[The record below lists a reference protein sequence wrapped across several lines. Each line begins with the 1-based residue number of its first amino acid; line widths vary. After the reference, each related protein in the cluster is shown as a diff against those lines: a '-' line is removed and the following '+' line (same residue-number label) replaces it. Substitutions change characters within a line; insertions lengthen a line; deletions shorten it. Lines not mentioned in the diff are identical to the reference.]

1 MIIQPAKRTESV
13 QEYYFS
19 RKLKEIAAM
28 NAERAAAGDDLVINL
43 GIGSPDGMPPMS
55 AIDALCEEA
64 RQPGNHAYQSYVGLP
79 QLRQAFADW
88 YSRWY
93 GVQLDPAN
101 EIQPL
106 VGSKE
111 GILLISLAFLDKGD
125 KVLVPDPGYPTYSS
139 ASKLVEAEMVT
150 YDLKAEKGWQPDFD
164 ALENMDLSG
173 VKIMWTNYPNMPTGA
188 PATEELYAKLV
199 DFALR
204 HNILICNDNPYSF
217 ILNDNPLSI
226 LAQPR
231 AKECCL
237 ELNSLSKAHN
247 MAGWRIGMVA
257 GDSEMI
263 AQILKVKSQMDS
275 GMFKPL
281 QVAAV
286 KALEQGPEWFAQLN
300 EEYRRRRAL
309 AGEIFDLLGAE
320 YDHDSS
326 GMFLWGKV
334 ESDRWAEL
342 TCHPRL
348 GGASCLQGRRRG
360 STELTVCSTLGQQV
374 SDWALYEA
382 GVFIT
387 PGFIFGKNG
396 EDYIRISLCAK
407 PEVLKKAAEKLREA
421 YFGEQA

>member
-1 MIIQPAKRTESV
+1 MIVRPAKRTESV

-28 NAERAAAGDDLVINL
+28 NAERVQQGEPQVINL
-43 GIGSPDGMPPMS
+43 GIGSPDGMPPFP
-55 AIDALCEEA
+55 AIDALCESA
-64 RQPGNHAYQSYVGLP
+64 RQTGNHAYQSYVGIP
-79 QLRQAFADW
+79 ELRQAFAGW
-88 YSRWY
+88 YERWY
-93 GVQLDPAN
+93 GVELDPLK

-111 GILLISLAFLDKGD
+111 AVLLISLAFLDKGD

-139 ASKLVEAEMVT
+139 ASKLVEAEIVP
-150 YDLKAEKGWQPDFD
+150 YDLCEDKGWWPDFK
-164 ALENMDLSG
+164 ALEQTDLTG

-188 PATEELYAKLV
+188 PASEELYARLV
-199 DFALR
+199 DFGRR
-204 HNILICNDNPYSF
+204 HGILICNDNPYSF

-226 LAQPR
+226 LAQPG

-257 GDSEMI
+257 ADSEVI
-263 AQILKVKSQMDS
+263 AEILKVKSQMDS

-281 QVAAV
+281 QMAAV
-286 KALEQGPEWFAQLN
+286 QALTQGQEWFDALN
-300 EEYRRRRAL
+300 AEYERRRIL
-309 AGEIFDLLGAE
+309 AGEIFDLLGVS
-320 YDHDSS
+320 YDHNST

-334 ESDRWAEL
+334 CQTENSGDQRNSVGQMLSDKI
-342 TCHPRL
+342 
-348 GGASCLQGRRRG
+348 
-360 STELTVCSTLGQQV
+360 
-374 SDWALYEA
+374 LYEA

-396 EDYIRISLCAK
+396 ENYIRISLCSK
-407 PEVLKKAAEKLREA
+407 PEVLREAAERIRKIMSRNDKKGIE
-421 YFGEQA
+421 